1 MTTSPK
7 REKSLRSPASRMR
20 SQYRTTARTGS
31 TRPPTGESM
40 LRVAAEEVW
49 AGCGEAAGAVEE
61 LTVVF
66 CGLLWVF

>member
-1 MTTSPK
+1 MSPK
-7 REKSLRSPASRMR
+7 REKKSLRSPASRTR
-20 SQYRTTARTGS
+20 SRYRTTARTGS

-40 LRVAAEEVW
+40 LRVTAEEVW
-49 AGCGEAAGAVEE
+49 AGCGEAVGAVEE